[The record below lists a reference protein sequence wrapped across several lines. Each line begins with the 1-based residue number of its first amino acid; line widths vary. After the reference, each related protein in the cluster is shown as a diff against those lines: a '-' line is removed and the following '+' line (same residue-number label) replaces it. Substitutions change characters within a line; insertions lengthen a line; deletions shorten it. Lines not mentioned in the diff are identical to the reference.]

1 MMTKAP
7 GQGKGPKGKDEEGN
21 VEKSMPEPQE
31 RYEAHDE
38 HEDLADGN
46 FTQDPFSLKA
56 HEEDHTPNF
65 TEEPK
70 GEKIGWNFQKGR
82 GSGGVGI

>member
-1 MMTKAP
+1 MKP
-7 GQGKGPKGKDEEGN
+7 ERVPIKGPHGKGDAGRIGWP
-21 VEKSMPEPQE
+21 MPEPQE
-31 RYEAHDE
+31 KYEEEGARPDIV
-38 HEDLADGN
+38 DGN

-65 TEEPK
+65 TKAPK

-82 GSGGVGI
+82 GNGGVGI